1 MLRSLVRILHASLV
15 QTDMEMAEKY
25 AEQQYP
31 AVCSKLALDDM
42 PQVTLTIDLLR

>member
-31 AVCSKLALDDM
+31 AVCGKLALDDM